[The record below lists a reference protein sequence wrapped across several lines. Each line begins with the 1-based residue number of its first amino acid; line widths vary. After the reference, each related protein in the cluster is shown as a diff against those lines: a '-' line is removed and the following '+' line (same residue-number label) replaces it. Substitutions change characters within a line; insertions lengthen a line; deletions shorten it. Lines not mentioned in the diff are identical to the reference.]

1 MAGNKRNIALLL
13 AVYCL
18 QGMVFYSP
26 IATLYRQAA
35 GLDLAQIGFIESVS
49 LGVMLALE
57 IPWGIAAD
65 RIGHRRT
72 IVICA
77 ALFALSKLIFWRAES
92 FAGFL
97 AERIVLGACLAG
109 LSGCDAAFLF
119 ACCQGEE
126 HRKIYARCE
135 AVQTLGMLAA
145 ALVWPLLGGDYR
157 LSALLTLLTYS
168 AAALLTLLLR
178 EPEGPR
184 AQQAQKAAPQTFRQ
198 AARHT
203 LVLAPALLAVCL
215 LRETAQTVTVFLGQL
230 QFAAAGIPQSWFGA
244 LQAGVV
250 GAGLLGGL
258 SHRMLRRL
266 GLRRAGEVLM
276 GAGAAACLFPILFP
290 GALTAAAGVLALRA
304 VQSLLG
310 PLSLSMQSEQAQ
322 PAGRATQ
329 LSCNAMLMDIA
340 AMGVYPAF
348 GALADRS
355 LDAAFLLGGACCAAA
370 LVLFGFSRPISRAI
384 VNFSKRIGAG
394 L

>member
-1 MAGNKRNIALLL
+1 MVRNQRNIALLL

-35 GLDLAQIGFIESVS
+35 GLDLLQIGFIESVS

-57 IPWGIAAD
+57 IPWGVAAD

-77 ALFALSKLIFWRAES
+77 MLFALSKLIFWRAES
-92 FAGFL
+92 FGGFL
-97 AERIVLGACLAG
+97 AERIVLGTCLAG
-109 LSGCDAAFLF
+109 LSGCDSAFLYS
-119 ACCQGEE
+119 CCQGDG
-126 HRKIYARCE
+126 HRNVYAQCE

-145 ALVWPLLGGDYR
+145 ALAWPLLEGDYR
-157 LSALLTLLTYS
+157 LSALLTVGTYS
-168 AAALLTLLLR
+168 AAALLTLFLA
-178 EPEGPR
+178 EPEGLR
-184 AQQAQKAAPQTFRQ
+184 AQEVQTAAPLTFRQ

-203 LVLAPALLAVCL
+203 LSLAPVLLAVCL
-215 LRETAQTVTVFLGQL
+215 LRETAQTVTIFLGQL

-244 LQAGVV
+244 LQAGVI

-266 GLRRAGEVLM
+266 GFRRSGQALM
-276 GAGAAACLFPILFP
+276 AVGAAACLLPVLCP
-290 GALTAAAGVLALRA
+290 GALTAAVGVLALRA

-310 PLSLSMQSEQAQ
+310 PLSLSIQSEQAE

-340 AMGVYPAF
+340 AMGLYPAF
-348 GALADRS
+348 GALADRGV
-355 LDAAFLLGGACCAAA
+355 DAAFLLGGGCCAAA
-370 LVLFGFSRPISRAI
+370 LVLYGASARISGAI
-384 VNFSKRIGAG
+384 VNLSKRIDVDP
-394 L
+394 